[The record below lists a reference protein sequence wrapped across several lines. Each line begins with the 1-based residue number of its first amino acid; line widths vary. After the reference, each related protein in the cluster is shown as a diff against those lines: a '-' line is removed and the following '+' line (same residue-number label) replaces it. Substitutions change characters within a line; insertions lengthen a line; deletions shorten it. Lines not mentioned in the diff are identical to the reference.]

1 MQETTPN
8 VLLQFVPLLIV
19 TCLCGFIARAL
30 AKDKGR
36 NITLWTVLGFI
47 PLINMF
53 CVPFF
58 IGATNLRLEKK
69 LDAIDAML
77 RAFGQKSGS

>member
-8 VLLQFVPLLIV
+8 VLLQFVPFLIV
-19 TCLCGFIARAL
+19 TCFCGFIAKAL

-47 PLINMF
+47 PIVNMF
-53 CVPFF
+53 CMPFF
-58 IGATNLRLEKK
+58 IGASNLRLEKK
-69 LDAIDAML
+69 LDAIDVML
-77 RAFGQKSGS
+77 KTLGPKSGS